1 MSEKT
6 EVSLDDVYMDITVEL
21 SRRELSLSEAR
32 GINTG
37 EIIDFGKLAG
47 EAFDV
52 LLNGRSYAEG
62 EIVVSDL
69 MAVRLTRMI
78 DWETDQ

>member
-6 EVSLDDVYMDITVEL
+6 EVNLDDVYMDITVEL
-21 SRRELSLSEAR
+21 SRRELFLSEGR

-37 EIIDFGKLAG
+37 DVINFDNLAG

-52 LLNGRSYAEG
+52 LLNGHSYAEG

-69 MAVRLTRMI
+69 MAVRLTRMM